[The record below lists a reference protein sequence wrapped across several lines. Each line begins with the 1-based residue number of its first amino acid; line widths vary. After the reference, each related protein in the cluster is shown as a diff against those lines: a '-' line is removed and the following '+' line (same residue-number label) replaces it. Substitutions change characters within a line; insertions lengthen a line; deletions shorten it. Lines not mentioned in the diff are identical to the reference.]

1 MLLRF
6 RTSRRRK
13 LLAQPLAPGVAQ
25 ALKANVG
32 FLARLSPSERE
43 HVMALGR
50 IFASEKTFEAAGAL
64 NGTAPIDLDEAKRLI
79 IGVQAAWMLAGLGL
93 DPLRDAIFPNVSTII
108 LYPGAYWNS
117 QPQVGPGGVV
127 TEGRLNLGEAH
138 HGPGFAHNGPVLLSW
153 PDVLSGAQA
162 SAHVLQPQPL
172 PDGGMGGQ
180 GGEGGEGG
188 GSMVI
193 DARELR
199 ARGHNVVLHELAH
212 KIDMLDGVVDGT
224 PPLPPGAQAC
234 AKGSRW
240 RDVMTSSFNQ
250 LRAEA
255 SRGRPTILDT
265 YGAQNPAEFFAVCVE
280 LFFMQPV
287 VMRWRHPELFE
298 VLACVFKQQR
308 TSAS

>member
-13 LLAQPLAPGVAQ
+13 LLAQPLVPEVAQ
-25 ALKANVG
+25 ALAANVG
-32 FLARLSPSERE
+32 FLGRLAASERD
-43 HVMALGR
+43 HVIALGR
-50 IFASEKTFEAAGAL
+50 VFASEKTFEAAGAL
-64 NGTAPIDLDEAKRLI
+64 NGEPAVDLDDAKRLT

-93 DPLRDAIFPNVSTII
+93 DPLRDAIFPNVSTLI

-117 QPQVGPGGVV
+117 LPQTGPGGVV

-138 HGPGFAHNGPVLLSW
+138 HGPGFSHNGPVLLSW

-162 SAHVLQPQPL
+162 SAHVIQPQPTL
-172 PDGGMGGQ
+172 
-180 GGEGGEGG
+180 GG
-188 GSMVI
+188 GGADGSMSV

-212 KIDMLDGVVDGT
+212 KIDMLDGMVDGT

-234 AKGSRW
+234 AKGARW

-250 LRAEA
+250 LRADA

-308 TSAS
+308 A